1 MWKIFT
7 RKNINK
13 GSMAKSTI
21 ETKGLD
27 PKKFQATAYPIL
39 FAIAFAHFIND
50 LLQIIIPSIYPLLK
64 ENYTLSFTQV
74 GFITFVYQ
82 VMASLLQP
90 VVGFYTDKRPQPYAL
105 AIGMCFTLGGLAMLA
120 FASSYALILL
130 SVGLVGIGSSIFH
143 PEASRVAYLASG
155 GKSGLAQSIFQ
166 VGGNSGTAIGPLL
179 VILLVIPYGQT
190 HILWFLLLALLG
202 IFVLSQ
208 IARWYKKHLIFRKA
222 NKIKVLEYPPRLSKK
237 QVKGAIGILLVL
249 IFSKYIYMTSIS
261 SYFTFYLID
270 KFGVSIPESQFY
282 LFLFFGSVAL
292 GTFLGGPLGDRFGR
306 KYVIWFSILG
316 SAPFALLL
324 PYVDLFWTGTLVIMV
339 GLVLSS
345 AFSAILVFA
354 QELLPGKVGMIS
366 GLFFGFAFGIAGLGS
381 AALGYLADH
390 TSITFV
396 YKLCSFLPLIGIMAF
411 LLPNIKSRSG
421 ITSGD
426 K

>member
-1 MWKIFT
+1 MSAEN
-7 RKNINK
+7 KNAIDVK
-13 GSMAKSTI
+13 
-21 ETKGLD
+21 L
-27 PKKFQATAYPIL
+27 FQKTSYPIL
-39 FAIAFAHFIND
+39 FAIAFSHLLND
-50 LLQIIIPSIYPLLK
+50 LLQIIIPSVYPLLK
-64 ENYTLSFTQV
+64 ENYSLSFTQI
-74 GFITFVYQ
+74 GFITFSYQ
-82 VMASLLQP
+82 LTASLLQP
-90 VVGFYTDKRPQPYAL
+90 VVGFHTDKKPMPFSL
-105 AIGMCFTLGGLAMLA
+105 AFGMLFTMIGLVLLS
-120 FASSYALILL
+120 FASSYAVILI

-155 GKSGLAQSIFQ
+155 GKRGLAQSIFQ
-166 VGGNSGTAIGPLL
+166 VGGNSGTALGPLL
-179 VILLVIPYGQT
+179 VILIVVPFGQIY
-190 HILWFLLLALLG
+190 ILWFLVLAFLAIL
-202 IFVLSQ
+202 VLYK
-208 IARWYKKHLIFRKA
+208 IARWYQKHLELQKT
-222 NKIKVLEYPPRLSKK
+222 NKIKVRDYPPRLRKK
-237 QVKGAIGILLVL
+237 QVKGAIGVLLVL

-270 KFGVSIPESQFY
+270 KFGVSIRESQFY

-316 SAPFALLL
+316 SAPFALML
-324 PYVDLFWTGTLVIMV
+324 PYVGLFWTGVLVVAI
-339 GLVLSS
+339 GLILSS

-381 AALGYLADH
+381 AILGYLADY
-390 TSITFV
+390 TSIDFV

-421 ITSGD
+421 ITSDD

>member
-1 MWKIFT
+1 MSAEN
-7 RKNINK
+7 KNAIDVK
-13 GSMAKSTI
+13 
-21 ETKGLD
+21 L
-27 PKKFQATAYPIL
+27 FQKTSYPIL
-39 FAIAFAHFIND
+39 FAIAFSHLLND
-50 LLQIIIPSIYPLLK
+50 LLQIIIPSVYPLLK
-64 ENYTLSFTQV
+64 ENYSLSFTQI
-74 GFITFVYQ
+74 GFITFSYQ
-82 VMASLLQP
+82 LTASLLQP
-90 VVGFYTDKRPQPYAL
+90 VVGFHTDKKPMPFSL
-105 AIGMCFTLGGLAMLA
+105 AFGMLFTMIGLVLLS
-120 FASSYALILL
+120 FASSYAVILI

-155 GKSGLAQSIFQ
+155 GKRGLAQSIFQ
-166 VGGNSGTAIGPLL
+166 VGGNSGTALGPLL
-179 VILLVIPYGQT
+179 VILIVVPYGQIC
-190 HILWFLLLALLG
+190 ILWFLVLAFLAIL
-202 IFVLSQ
+202 VLYK
-208 IARWYKKHLIFRKA
+208 IARWYQKHLELQKT
-222 NKIKVLEYPPRLSKK
+222 NKIKVRDYPPRLRKK
-237 QVKGAIGILLVL
+237 QVKGAIGVLLVL

-270 KFGVSIPESQFY
+270 KFGVSIRESQFY

-316 SAPFALLL
+316 SAPFALML
-324 PYVDLFWTGTLVIMV
+324 PYVGLFWTGVLVVAI
-339 GLVLSS
+339 GLILSS

-381 AALGYLADH
+381 AILGYLADY
-390 TSITFV
+390 TSIDFV